1 MKSARWLCL
10 CLLAGLSIPGS
21 LNAEDTEYFKYSRLF
36 EIKET
41 DQGELYS
48 VPLDSDVYAATRNGF
63 PDVRI
68 LDGEQRLVP
77 FQIRPIAGTRAR
89 LVRKTWTAANP
100 APKPL
105 DNNGMEIRITLGKD
119 DPAPGGL
126 RFITPLTNF
135 EQQVQ
140 VFAIKDGAEHPLV
153 DDALIFDY
161 SQFMDVRRTE
171 VALPESDTR
180 EFRIMVNMLTPQQE
194 SELLEL
200 SRSLKGGTE
209 EGRTEK
215 TTILRR
221 PFRIDRIEFWTEHS
235 EEIPDANIVQPWAV
249 SELQVTQDAKHKET
263 HVEFK
268 SRREPLMSLKIVSSG
283 RNFSRRAEVQIQ
295 AGLKWETI
303 AEATISK
310 FQLGDIREEHV
321 TIDVPETRH
330 DRFRLVISNGDS
342 PEIPVDAIEAVGT
355 QYQLLFLRQP
365 GQSVHMVYG
374 SKSAGVPQQD
384 TAALSYALAQ
394 KVNPTLTTLGV
405 QSENSPAITRSID
418 MKSLLNNPVVLGAG
432 VLVLVL
438 ALGWGLYN
446 ASRRIDQMPRVDGD

>member
-1 MKSARWLCL
+1 M
-10 CLLAGLSIPGS
+10 AGLSIHGP
-21 LNAEDTEYFKYSRLF
+21 LNAEDPAYFFKYSRPF
-36 EIKET
+36 EIEET
-41 DQGELYS
+41 DPGELFA
-48 VPLDSDVYAATRNGF
+48 VALDSDVYAATRNGF
-63 PDVRI
+63 PDVRL

-77 FQIRPIAGTRAR
+77 FLIRSIAETRTR
-89 LVRKTWTAANP
+89 LVRKTWTAVNP
-100 APKPL
+100 ELKPL
-105 DNNGMEIRITLGKD
+105 DNNGMEIRLTLGKD
-119 DPAPGGL
+119 DPVPDGL
-126 RFITPLTNF
+126 RFSTPMKNF
-135 EQQVQ
+135 EQQVR
-140 VFAIKDGAEHPLV
+140 VFAIADGFEHTLV
-153 DDALIFDY
+153 NGALIFDY
-161 SQFMDVRRTE
+161 SQLMDVRRTE

-180 EFRIMVNMLTPQQE
+180 EFRVVVNMLTPQQE

-268 SRREPLMSLKIVSSG
+268 SRREPLTSLKIVSSG

-295 AGLKWETI
+295 ADLKWETI
-303 AEATISK
+303 AEATISN

-330 DRFRLVISNGDS
+330 NSFRLVINNGDS

-355 QYQLLFLRQP
+355 QYQLVFLRQP
-365 GQSVHMVYG
+365 AQSVHMVYG
-374 SKSAGVPQQD
+374 SESAGVPQQD
-384 TAALSYALAQ
+384 TAALSYALAK
-394 KVNPTLTTLGV
+394 KVIPALTTLGV
-405 QSENSPAITRSID
+405 QSENSPAITRVVD
-418 MKSLLNNPVVLGAG
+418 TKSLLNNPVVLGAG

-446 ASRRIDQMPRVDGD
+446 ASRRIDQMPRVDGE